1 MRGFTCLICAVLA
14 IPLSGCIAST
24 AADLVT
30 TPVRVAGKAVDLAT
44 TSQSESDEK
53 RGRELRKRE
62 ERLRKLERRYKQLRD
77 DCTDGDSS
85 ACSESRVVYAEMQ
98 QLSRTIPAPPDETR

>member
-14 IPLSGCIAST
+14 IPLNGCIASA

-30 TPVRVAGKAVDLAT
+30 APVRVAGKAIDLAT
-44 TSQSESDEK
+44 TSQAESDEK

-62 ERLRKLERRYKQLRD
+62 ERLGKLERRYKQLRD
-77 DCTDGDSS
+77 DCADGDSN
-85 ACSESRVVYAEMQ
+85 ACGEARTVYAEMQ
-98 QLSRTIPAPPDETR
+98 ELSRSIPAPPEETR